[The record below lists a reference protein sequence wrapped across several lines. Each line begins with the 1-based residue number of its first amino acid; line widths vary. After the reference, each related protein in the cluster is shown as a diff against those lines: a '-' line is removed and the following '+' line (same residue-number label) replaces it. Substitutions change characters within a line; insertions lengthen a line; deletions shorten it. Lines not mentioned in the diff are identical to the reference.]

1 MEPARL
7 HFHLAS
13 PLSNAAKWHIQIG
26 RRRRGDPRL
35 QIRGKAASMP
45 QTPNRKTSC
54 NDSKERESQM
64 TDPAAETFSAS
75 SAITVPGM
83 AVDSERKQIPVTVL
97 SGFLGAGKTTL
108 LNHVLS
114 NRQDMRVAVIVN
126 DMSEIN
132 IDAQLVRGGEA
143 ALSRADE
150 KLVEMSNGCIC
161 CTLREDLLQEV
172 GRLAAEGRFDYLLIE
187 STGISEPLPVAETFT
202 FEDENGQSLSNSA
215 RLDTMVTV
223 VDACNFLHDFDS
235 VDELRDRSIG
245 LNEEDD
251 RDIARLLV
259 DQIEFANVIII
270 NKVDL
275 LSAEQRGALRRVIGS
290 FNPEA
295 RLIEASF
302 GKVDLSE
309 ILNTGLFSEEW
320 AEMLPDWL
328 AKPRD
333 AVESEADEYGIES
346 FAYRARRPFHP
357 KRFYEFFTNGGFED
371 VLRSKGY
378 VWVASRMDLAGMW
391 QQAGRVGMLQ
401 CEGSWWSSIPADEWP
416 DDPELHDEI
425 NRLSQ
430 PPYGDRRQELVV
442 IGHDL
447 DEADFRSRLDLC
459 LLTDEEFE
467 AGPEV
472 WAGYDDPIP
481 EWEFRDEAA
490 EDVVSDSQRKDVG
503 TEEAQEPETEE
514 SVSIPLEL

>member
-1 MEPARL
+1 MAADSRSELLQSEPADREAL
-7 HFHLAS
+7 QTTVDVVEAASSSCRVAS
-13 PLSNAAKWHIQIG
+13 P
-26 RRRRGDPRL
+26 
-35 QIRGKAASMP
+35 
-45 QTPNRKTSC
+45 
-54 NDSKERESQM
+54 
-64 TDPAAETFSAS
+64 
-75 SAITVPGM
+75 
-83 AVDSERKQIPVTVL
+83 IPVTVL

-114 NRQDMRVAVIVN
+114 NRQGLRVAVIVN
-126 DMSEIN
+126 DMSEVN

-143 ALSRADE
+143 ALSRSEE

-172 GRLAAEGRFDYLLIE
+172 GRLASEGRFDYLLIE

-202 FEDENGQSLSNSA
+202 FENEDGQSLSDLA

-245 LNEEDD
+245 LNDD
-251 RDIARLLV
+251 DERDIARLLV

-275 LSAEQRGALRRVIGS
+275 LTDEQRGVLRRLIGS
-290 FNPEA
+290 LNPEA
-295 RLIEASF
+295 RLLEASY
-302 GKVDLSE
+302 GKVELAE

-320 AEMLPDWL
+320 AETLPDWL

-333 AVESEADEYGIES
+333 VVESEADEYGIES

-357 KRFYEFFTNGGFED
+357 ARFYEFFSNGGFED

-378 VWVASRMDLAGMW
+378 VWLATRMHLAGMW
-391 QQAGRVGMLQ
+391 QQAGRVGALQ
-401 CEGSWWSSIPADEWP
+401 CEGTWWAEIPTDEWP

-425 NRLSQ
+425 RRLSK

-447 DEADFRSRLDLC
+447 DEADFRSRLDEC
-459 LLTDEEFE
+459 LLTDEEFA
-467 AGPEV
+467 AGPDA

-481 EWEFRDEAA
+481 EWDLIDETADTDEMFPADEAPQSGNPENRRA
-490 EDVVSDSQRKDVG
+490 AVCEQDVLR
-503 TEEAQEPETEE
+503 
-514 SVSIPLEL
+514 